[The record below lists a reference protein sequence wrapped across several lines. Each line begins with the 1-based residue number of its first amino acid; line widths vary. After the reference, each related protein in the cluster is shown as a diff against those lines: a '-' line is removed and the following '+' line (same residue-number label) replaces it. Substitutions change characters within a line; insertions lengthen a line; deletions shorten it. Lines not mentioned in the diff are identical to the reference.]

1 MKILILSE
9 VCTPEKYDIIEKQRT
24 RSILPSQQNYFWRL
38 SEALSN
44 IDGVNV
50 NCISVL
56 PVSASSHKK
65 RIWRRE
71 SKILT
76 KSLNITYVGFINGR
90 IAKYVT
96 VPIMMQGAIHKW
108 LKENID
114 DEKYIICDVLQSIYF
129 KKINKLAQKYHATT
143 IGVVT
148 DIPSC
153 ITETVHA
160 SYGILKRIVQKNL
173 DTKSNHMIREY
184 EKYIYLT
191 KHMSELFDNEKPNI
205 VVEGIASCNL
215 KIIGS
220 HIAENSTRIVLYAG
234 GVYEKYGIKILVEA
248 FRKITKQDI
257 ELHIYGTGDAVEYV
271 QRAETEDG
279 RIKYCGVA
287 QSREMPGIE
296 QNATLLV
303 NIRPTNEEYT
313 RYSFPSKTIE
323 YMCSGTPLLSSK
335 LAGIPDEYYNY
346 MYCLEKETVEA
357 VAAKLE
363 ILLSQPADELRHFG
377 NRAKLF
383 VSEMKNSER
392 TARKVIDFL
401 KGNYGE

>member
-38 SEALSN
+38 SEAISN
-44 IDGVNV
+44 IDGGNV
-50 NCISVL
+50 NCISIL

-114 DEKYIICDVLQSIYF
+114 EEKYIICDVLQSIYF
-129 KKINKLAQKYHATT
+129 RKINKLAQKYHATT
-143 IGVVT
+143 VGVVT

-153 ITETVHA
+153 ITKTVHTR
-160 SYGILKRIVQKNL
+160 YGKLKRIVQKHL
-173 DTKSNHMIREY
+173 DNKSNHIIREY
-184 EKYIYLT
+184 DKYIYLT
-191 KHMSELFDNEKPNI
+191 KHMSKLFDNGKPYI
-205 VVEGIASCNL
+205 VVEGIASCDL
-215 KIIGS
+215 KKVESPIVEIS
-220 HIAENSTRIVLYAG
+220 KKIVLYAG

-248 FRKITKQDI
+248 FRRITMQDI

-335 LAGIPDEYYNY
+335 LAGIPDEYYDY